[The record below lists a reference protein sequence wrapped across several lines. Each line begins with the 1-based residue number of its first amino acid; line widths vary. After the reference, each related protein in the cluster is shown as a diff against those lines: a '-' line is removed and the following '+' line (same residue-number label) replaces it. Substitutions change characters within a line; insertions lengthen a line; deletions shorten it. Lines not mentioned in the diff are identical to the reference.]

1 MLCHP
6 ETNTNNFF
14 ITAAQDY
21 IISYCKPAST
31 DASGRGA
38 VHISHILSGKCV
50 ARLSKSTHA
59 ESSAGD
65 GDDESPSGPLAESA
79 RDRLGDVTAIH
90 FSEERNELNV
100 GSRQGVLH
108 VWSQ

>member
-50 ARLSKSTHA
+50 ARLSKSTLA

-65 GDDESPSGPLAESA
+65 GDDEPL
-79 RDRLGDVTAIH
+79 RDMLGDVTAIH